1 MGTVFEAGSHVRYGG
16 TGICLIDRIEV
27 IAYPGQSAPRRC
39 YVLRPI
45 RNQGVEIS
53 VPLDNEML
61 CARMKP
67 LRTKAELDDMLAA
80 AVGEAAIP
88 WLEDRK
94 LRAQEFRHILSGGD
108 AQQQLALV
116 HCLLCRSAEL
126 AQRGRHLAAA
136 DDAALRDA
144 ERMLD
149 EEFAFSLGT
158 TPQAAGEYICSRLGP
173 SGT

>member
-1 MGTVFEAGSHVRYGG
+1 MAAFEAGSHVRYGG
-16 TGICLIDRIEV
+16 TGICLVDRIEE

-53 VPLDNEML
+53 VPLDNETL

-67 LRTKAELDDMLAA
+67 IRTKAELDAMLIE
-80 AVGEAAIP
+80 AVGASAIP
-88 WLEDRK
+88 WQEDRK
-94 LRAQEFRHILSGGD
+94 LRAQEIRHILSGGD
-108 AQQQLALV
+108 AQQLLSLI
-116 HCLLCRSAEL
+116 HCILCRSTEL
-126 AQRGRHLAAA
+126 QQRGRHLSAA

-149 EEFAFSLGT
+149 EEFAFTLGT
-158 TPQAAGEYICSRLGP
+158 TPQEAGQYICERLRP
-173 SGT
+173 SE